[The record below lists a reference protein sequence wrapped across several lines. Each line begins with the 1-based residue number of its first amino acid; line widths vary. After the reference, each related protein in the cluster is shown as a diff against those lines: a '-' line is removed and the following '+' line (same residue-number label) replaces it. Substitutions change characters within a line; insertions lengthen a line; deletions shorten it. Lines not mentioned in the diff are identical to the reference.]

1 MFSSNL
7 EMTVD
12 WFPEVGGI
20 IMIIIFLVI
29 FQLIIKTTSQE
40 VNTIYMN
47 NSLQLD

>member
-12 WFPEVGGI
+12 WFPEVGG